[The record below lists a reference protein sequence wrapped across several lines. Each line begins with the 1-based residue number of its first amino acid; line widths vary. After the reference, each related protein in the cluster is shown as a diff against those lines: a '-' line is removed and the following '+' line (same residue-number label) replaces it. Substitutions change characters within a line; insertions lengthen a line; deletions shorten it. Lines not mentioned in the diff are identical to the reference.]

1 MSRGSNLRFWRRVAM
16 ALIAYAFLAP
26 LVYLLSVS
34 LHAEGRGLGGSV
46 LQAASDPHFENYPA
60 ALARMGDWGRL
71 FANTLLVTVLCVAGQ
86 LFTCSLAGYAFARLR
101 FRGRD
106 ALFVC
111 VLAAMMLPEQT
122 SALPRFL
129 LFRTLGLV
137 DTYWPLVLPTVLGGA
152 PFFVFLFRQYF
163 RSLPEEL
170 GEAAR
175 MDGCSAWSAYWRV
188 FLPLARPMLA
198 TVAIFTFLATWNDF
212 WAPLVYVLSPEKRTL
227 TLALASFQ
235 RTYDTAVEH
244 LMAASAVVLA
254 PCVLVYFLAQRLF
267 LRGIRVAA
275 SKR

>member
-1 MSRGSNLRFWRRVAM
+1 VSARSWRTLAQLAAG
-16 ALIAYAFLAP
+16 ALFAAP
-26 LVYLLSVS
+26 LVLVLLVS
-34 LHAEGRGLGGSV
+34 LQPEGTGLGARDV
-46 LQAASDPHFENYPA
+46 PLEPHWENYRV
-60 ALARMGDWGRL
+60 ALERMGGFPRFL
-71 FANTLLVTVLCVAGQ
+71 ANTVLLTVVAVLGQ
-86 LFTCSLAGYAFARLR
+86 CFVCSLAGYAFARLR

-106 ALFVC
+106 ALFAL
-111 VLAAMMLPEQT
+111 VLAAMMLPDQV

-129 LFRTLGLV
+129 LFRALGLV
-137 DTYWPLVLPTVLGGA
+137 DTSWPLILPTVLGGA

-175 MDGCSAWSAYWRV
+175 MDGCSPWQAYWRV

-212 WAPLVYVLSPEKRTL
+212 WAPLLYLLSPEKRTL

-235 RTYDTAVEH
+235 RTYDTSVEH
-244 LMAASAVVLA
+244 LMAASAVILA

-267 LRGIRVAA
+267 LRGMRVAA
-275 SKR
+275 SKS

>member
-1 MSRGSNLRFWRRVAM
+1 MARLVRGVALVAAAALFALPLLFVLSASLQPAGTGLGAPAVPAQAHWENYRGALERVGDFPRCLANT
-16 ALIAYAFLAP
+16 ALIT
-26 LVYLLSVS
+26 LVAV
-34 LHAEGRGLGGSV
+34 LG
-46 LQAASDPHFENYPA
+46 Q
-60 ALARMGDWGRL
+60 
-71 FANTLLVTVLCVAGQ
+71 C
-86 LFTCSLAGYAFARLR
+86 FTCSLAGYALARLA

-106 ALFVC
+106 LCFVA
-111 VLAAMMLPEQT
+111 VLGAMMLPEQT

-129 LFRTLGLV
+129 LFRSLGLV
-137 DTYWPLVLPTVLGGA
+137 DTLWPLVLPTVLGGA

-163 RSLPEEL
+163 RALPAEL

-175 MDGCSAWSAYWRV
+175 IDGCTSWQAYWRV

-198 TVAIFTFLATWNDF
+198 TVALVTFLASWNDF
-212 WAPLVYVLSPEKRTL
+212 WAPLLYLLSPENRTL

-254 PCVLVYFLAQRLF
+254 PCVLVTFLAQRLY

-275 SKR
+275 GKH